1 MGLSVT
7 SRVGVREGRGWSV
20 ERDGPGGSGVPLGEE
35 PGVGAPG
42 GQRDIVDRFLDRM
55 VAHDWD
61 GMAACV
67 ADDVERVGPFGDV
80 YRGKADYVAFIANL
94 LPSLAGYAMKV
105 GRIVEAGRVAMVELT
120 ETVDGVD
127 TPEALVFDLDDHGLI
142 ARVGIYIQSAGL
154 EPEGWR

>member
-1 MGLSVT
+1 VA
-7 SRVGVREGRGWSV
+7 GVV
-20 ERDGPGGSGVPLGEE
+20 E
-35 PGVGAPG
+35 
-42 GQRDIVDRFLDRM
+42 RFLDRM

-80 YRGKADYVAFIANL
+80 YRGRADYVAFISGL
-94 LPSLAGYAMKV
+94 LPTLGGYAMKV
-105 GRIVEAGRVAMVELT
+105 DRVVEAGRVAVAELT

-127 TPEALVFDLDDHGLI
+127 TPEALVFDLDDEGLI
-142 ARVGIYIQSAGL
+142 ARIGIYIQHAGL